1 MSPLDLNIKKAHANA
16 KKTLNSH
23 FYWSDTDLGYDAV
36 EIFKDAKNNDKTTSP
51 ISFIK
56 EYFEKWG
63 YDNFNLYET
72 DFKIIE
78 EFNEQKNGSDQYFQ
92 SYECYEDIKKE
103 MEEEAEGMGYDIFE
117 WEASFAANFEN
128 NSMDAASIRV
138 DDFIIGV
145 CFFQFY
151 LDGFISEELRELT
164 KIALDRE
171 CDFNSICKFPHE
183 LRDSRLKELTV
194 LQADLLKME
203 AYIK

>member
-1 MSPLDLNIKKAHANA
+1 M
-16 KKTLNSH
+16 
-23 FYWSDTDLGYDAV
+23 YR
-36 EIFKDAKNNDKTTSP
+36 IFVN
-51 ISFIK
+51 
-56 EYFEKWG
+56 
-63 YDNFNLYET
+63 
-72 DFKIIE
+72 
-78 EFNEQKNGSDQYFQ
+78 
-92 SYECYEDIKKE
+92 
-103 MEEEAEGMGYDIFE
+103 
-117 WEASFAANFEN
+117 
-128 NSMDAASIRV
+128 
-138 DDFIIGV
+138 DFIIGV